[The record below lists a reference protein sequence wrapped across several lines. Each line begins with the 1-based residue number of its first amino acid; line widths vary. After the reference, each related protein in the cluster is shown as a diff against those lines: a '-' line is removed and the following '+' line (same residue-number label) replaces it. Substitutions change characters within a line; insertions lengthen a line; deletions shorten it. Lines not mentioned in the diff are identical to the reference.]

1 MTIFHA
7 QYPHRRNHD
16 GSFDSICPTCFAT
29 IGHTKSEREL
39 ADAEQNHSCE
49 QAFLEGRGAQNAR
62 LCKVIPFRAHQSVG
76 SSPQPVSR

>member
-1 MTIFHA
+1 MTIFHV

-49 QAFLEGRGAQNAR
+49 RTFLDE
-62 LCKVIPFRAHQSVG
+62 LCADGSIRNWVRQSSVK
-76 SSPQPVSR
+76 